1 MLKNGKRIKIK
12 RYFSEDFKLK
22 IVKEYESGLHS
33 VLEIS
38 KIYDIAVQ
46 IIYDWIYKYSR
57 YNKKSIKVVEM
68 KDSQVHK
75 IKQLE
80 TRVKELERVVG
91 QKQMNID
98 FLEKMMELAD
108 EHFNIDIKKNSNTQ
122 QSGGSK
128 TIKKD

>member
-1 MLKNGKRIKIK
+1 M
-12 RYFSEDFKLK
+12 
-22 IVKEYESGLHS
+22 HS

-98 FLEKMMELAD
+98 FLEKMIELAD